1 MSLCGR
7 TARQDYDGCGRFS
20 LTLNPTTEPIDSLQI
35 RIPLRLSE
43 AYLTHTV
50 TDYIRENYAGSIPS
64 GARSFNPASRVS
76 PEFLWR

>member
-1 MSLCGR
+1 MPLCW
-7 TARQDYDGCGRFS
+7 QDYDGCGRFS
-20 LTLNPTTEPIDSLQI
+20 LTLNPTTEPIDSLQL

-64 GARSFNPASRVS
+64 GAIFQSGIAR
-76 PEFLWR
+76 FL